1 MCMRHHAHPTPASIA
16 EADAGS
22 APTIRNARGQFAGT
36 DVVPWLHPT
45 PVTRFASLDEVGRT
59 IDETVH
65 TILADA
71 AAHDPEDDQRA
82 PALALAPSPGSGKT
96 TRTQAILASQPRDL
110 IGGDALFLSPTAD
123 LSAEACER
131 ALAIHGNTTPATQ
144 IRGRSAID
152 PLNPGERM
160 CQKWELAEQVAR
172 AGLKVGD
179 TLCQLREGE
188 GEGADE
194 IVRRCP
200 HFDDCAYQRQS
211 RELPEESAVD
221 RYAAHN
227 FVYLPTPT
235 GRDKALRVI
244 DEKFWPKMLR
254 QTVVPV
260 HPFTRQERF
269 PRPAEE
275 PIECHFIHGA
285 AHEVVDA
292 MRAGRD
298 VSALPYHA
306 DLYRNFAKNERENI
320 DRLPVIKPDMT
331 EEEQTEA
338 LARIQACKSAA
349 HRYAA
354 IWEALAD
361 ARDLGR
367 ATPDRLTLQTRT
379 YTSADG
385 GTVEVEEIV
394 CHGSRKVL
402 GNIPTLI
409 LDADASAAILG
420 TFFPGIEVC
429 TQRLKPNAEITQ
441 VSNLRM
447 STTRLLESDG
457 LRRKCRTLIE
467 AEVARDRNDHAGGVL
482 VGCTK
487 KVARRFFEEAGLI
500 SPTTPDREAISIML
514 NEKLFGASWLWFGDR
529 ALGSNRYED
538 HSTVIVVGRNELPV
552 EALEDQGRSL
562 FGDCDDQPLEFV
574 KVDETGRRQMPE
586 VLVPYEMTSGESAA
600 VPVRVHPDERIR
612 EIQMQHRECCTR
624 QLVERLRL
632 ARAPYRKRVILVC
645 NVPIPGLPVDNLVR
659 FDDLLQQTDRLGSA
673 LQDAARGDRTLI
685 LTAKELTKCAP
696 DTFSN
701 KKAAE
706 AWLARTRKNPR
717 AAMNDINSGV
727 RGLDLQAARIRRDM
741 PRARMEICLVLV
753 PTGERPQDIIEA
765 AHGALRDFAPIPT
778 VDAAGVFGCK
788 GVDR

>member
-1 MCMRHHAHPTPASIA
+1 M
-16 EADAGS
+16 
-22 APTIRNARGQFAGT
+22 
-36 DVVPWLHPT
+36 PWLNPT

-71 AAHDPEDDQRA
+71 AAHDLEDDQRA

-123 LSAEACER
+123 LSAEACDR

-188 GEGADE
+188 GADE
-194 IVRRCP
+194 TVRRCP
-200 HFDDCAYQRQS
+200 FFDDCAYQRQS

-235 GRDKALRVI
+235 GRNKALRVI

-254 QTVVPV
+254 QTVAPV
-260 HPFTRQERF
+260 HAFTRQERF

-275 PIECHFIHGA
+275 PIECHFIHRA

-292 MRAGRD
+292 LRVGRD

-331 EEEQTEA
+331 EEEQTET

-361 ARDLGR
+361 AWDLGR

-409 LDADASAAILG
+409 LDADASETILG
-420 TFFPGIEVC
+420 TFFPKIEVC

-447 STTRLLESDG
+447 STTRLLGSAS
-457 LRRKCRTLIE
+457 LRRKCRMLIE
-467 AEVARDRNDHAGGVL
+467 TEVARDRNDHAGGVL

-487 KVARRFFEEAGLI
+487 KVARRFFEEAGLV
-500 SPTTPDREAISIML
+500 SPTTPDREAVSIML

-538 HSTVIVVGRNELPV
+538 YATVIVLGRNELPV

-562 FGDCDDQPLEFV
+562 FGDKDDQPLEFV
-574 KVDETGRRQMPE
+574 EADKNGRRQMPE
-586 VLVPYEMTSGESAA
+586 VLIPYEMTSGASVAA
-600 VPVRVHPDERIR
+600 PVRMHPDERIR

-632 ARAPYRKRVILVC
+632 ARARYRKRVILVC
-645 NVPIPGLPVDNLVR
+645 NIPIPGLPVDNLVR
-659 FDDLLQQTDRLGSA
+659 FDDLLPRTDRLGSA
-673 LQDAARGDRTLI
+673 LREATRGHRSLI
-685 LTAKELTKCAP
+685 LTAKELPKCAP

-701 KKAAE
+701 EKAAE
-706 AWLARTRKNPR
+706 QWLARIRKNPR
-717 AAMNDINSGV
+717 PAMNDINSGV
-727 RGLDLQAARIRRDM
+727 RGFGLHAARIRRDV
-741 PRARMEICLVLV
+741 PRARLEICLVLV
-753 PTGERPQDIIEA
+753 QPGECPRAVIEA
-765 AHGALRDFAPIPT
+765 AHGPLRDYAPIPT
-778 VDAAGVFGCK
+778 PDATSVFGSK
-788 GVDR
+788 GSNR